1 MNKSALSICLV
12 TAAATCATCRPGYAQ
27 GEFYRGKTV
36 NVYIGFAPG
45 GSYDFYGRLVSRHI
59 GKHLPGNPVVI
70 PNSMPGAGSLRAA
83 NYLFTV
89 APKDGTAIGTVT
101 QTLPLEEALGNP
113 GAKFK
118 ASEFN
123 WIGRVTDT
131 ADVAIAWHNAKAK
144 SWRDLVTI
152 ETTMANTG
160 PGSTTYGF
168 PKLLNALA
176 GTKFVLV
183 RGYPGSTQAMLA
195 MEQGETDSSST
206 SWNTLRTSKASWVRD
221 GLVNV
226 LVMYTSARIKALPDV
241 PAAPELAND
250 EDGRKILAYYASS
263 ADMGRFFI
271 APPGLPSDRVSDL
284 RRAFD
289 QTMRDPDFTAEINKT
304 NSDLEPLSGEELQKL
319 VIEVAQ
325 FPKPLIDRMQAILS
339 AGQ

>member
-1 MNKSALSICLV
+1 
-12 TAAATCATCRPGYAQ
+12 
-27 GEFYRGKTV
+27 
-36 NVYIGFAPG
+36 
-45 GSYDFYGRLVSRHI
+45 
-59 GKHLPGNPVVI
+59 
-70 PNSMPGAGSLRAA
+70 
-83 NYLFTV
+83 
-89 APKDGTAIGTVT
+89 
-101 QTLPLEEALGNP
+101 
-113 GAKFK
+113 
-118 ASEFN
+118 
-123 WIGRVTDT
+123 
-131 ADVAIAWHNAKAK
+131 
-144 SWRDLVTI
+144 
-152 ETTMANTG
+152 
-160 PGSTTYGF
+160 
-168 PKLLNALA
+168 
-176 GTKFVLV
+176 
-183 RGYPGSTQAMLA
+183 

-289 QTMRDPDFTAEINKT
+289 QTMRDPDFVAEINKT

-319 VIEVAQ
+319 VTEVAQ